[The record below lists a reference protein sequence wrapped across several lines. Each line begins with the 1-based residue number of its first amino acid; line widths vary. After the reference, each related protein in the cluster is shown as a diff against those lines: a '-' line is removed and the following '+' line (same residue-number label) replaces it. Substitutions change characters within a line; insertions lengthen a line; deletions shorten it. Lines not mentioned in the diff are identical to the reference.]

1 MVFSGEGRL
10 NSTIAV
16 GLDIGTTKV
25 SVVVGERDVNGNIEI
40 KGVGTAPSNGLRKG
54 VVINIDATV
63 ESIRK
68 AVEEAELMAGVG
80 IKEVYV
86 GIAGSH
92 IEGMNSR
99 GVIAVSS
106 KGREITPAEVERVI
120 DAARAVVIPSDREV
134 IHVLPQE
141 FIVDE
146 QDGVKDPV
154 GMCGVR
160 LEAEIHIVTGS
171 VTSMQN
177 MIKSVHRAGLE
188 VRDIVLQ
195 PLASANAVL
204 SDDEKELGC
213 ILVDIGG
220 GTTDILMYIDGAIW
234 HTGVLSI
241 GGNQVTNDL
250 TVGLRT
256 PAVSA
261 EVIKKKYGCAKR
273 DLVNPAEMVEVPAV
287 GGRAPQRVPRSFV
300 ADILQ
305 PRMEEIFNLV
315 NREIRMTGFDELIA
329 AGVVLTGG
337 ASLLEGSGDVAEE
350 VFKFPVRIGTPRS
363 ISGLKDMVNSP
374 LYATAVGLCQYG
386 LLELESGGFARDNRN
401 GFLGNVGTRVKEWLR
416 EFF

>member
-1 MVFSGEGRL
+1 M

-25 SVVVGERDVNGNIEI
+25 SVVVGERDVNGLIEI

-54 VVINIDATV
+54 VVVNIDATV

-68 AVEEAELMAGVG
+68 AVEEAELMAGLS

-86 GIAGSH
+86 GIAGGH

-106 KGREITPAEVERVI
+106 KGREITPPEVERVI
-120 DAARAVVIPSDREV
+120 DAARAVVIPSDRDV

-146 QDGVKDPV
+146 QDGIKDPV

-177 MIKSVHRAGLE
+177 IVKSVQRAGLD

-204 SDDEKELGC
+204 SEDEKELGC
-213 ILVDIGG
+213 ILIDIGG
-220 GTTDILMYIDGAIW
+220 GTTDVLMYVDGAVW

-241 GGNQVTNDL
+241 GGGHLSNDL
-250 TVGLRT
+250 SVGLRT
-256 PAVSA
+256 PTVSA
-261 EVIKKKYGCAKR
+261 EVIKRKYGCAMR
-273 DLVNPAEMVEVPAV
+273 GLVNPAEMIEVPAV
-287 GGRAPQRVPRSFV
+287 GGRPPQRVPRTV
-300 ADILQ
+300 LADILQ
-305 PRMEEIFNLV
+305 PRMEEIFSLV
-315 NREIRMTGFDELIA
+315 NREVQMTGLREMIA
-329 AGVVLTGG
+329 AGVVITGG
-337 ASLLEGSGDVAEE
+337 ACLVEGTADVAEE
-350 VFKFPVRIGTPRS
+350 VFKFPVRVGMPRNV
-363 ISGLKDMVNSP
+363 SGLKDMVASP
-374 LYATAVGLCQYG
+374 IHATAVGLCQYG
-386 LLELESGGFARDNRN
+386 IIDQEIKGNNLQPRGGRLFGDFRD
-401 GFLGNVGTRVKEWLR
+401 RVKGWLK

>member
-1 MVFSGEGRL
+1 MGFWEGQL

-25 SVVVGERDVNGNIEI
+25 SVVVGERDANGQIEI
-40 KGVGTAPSNGLRKG
+40 KGVGTAPSHGLRKG
-54 VVINIDATV
+54 VVVNIDATV
-63 ESIRK
+63 DSIKK
-68 AVEEAELMAGVG
+68 AVEEAELMAGLE
-80 IKEVYV
+80 IRQVYV
-86 GIAGSH
+86 GIAGGH

-99 GVIAVSS
+99 GVIAVAN
-106 KGREITPAEVERVI
+106 KGREITPAEVDRVI

-146 QDGVKDPV
+146 QDGIKDPV

-177 MIKSVHRAGLE
+177 IVKSVHRAGLE
-188 VRDIVLQ
+188 VCDIVLQ

-213 ILVDIGG
+213 VLIDIGG
-220 GTTDILMYIDGAIW
+220 GTTDMLMYVDGAIW

-241 GGNQVTNDL
+241 GGNHLTNDL

-261 EVIKKKYGCAKR
+261 EIIKKKYGCSMR
-273 DLVNPAEMVEVPAV
+273 GLVNPAEMIEVPAV
-287 GGRAPQRVPRSFV
+287 GGRGPQRVPRTYL
-300 ADILQ
+300 AEILQ

-329 AGVVLTGG
+329 AGVVITGG
-337 ASLLEGSGDVAEE
+337 ASLVEGTAEVAEQ
-350 VFKFPVRIGTPRS
+350 VFKFPVRIGVPRNV
-363 ISGLKDMVNSP
+363 SGLKDMVASP
-374 LYATAVGLCQYG
+374 IFSTAVGLCQFG
-386 LLELESGGFARDNRN
+386 LNDLEAKGNFVQPRGRFFGG
-401 GFLGNVGTRVKEWLR
+401 LKERVKGWLG

>member
-1 MVFSGEGRL
+1 M

-25 SVVVGERDVNGNIEI
+25 SVVVGERDANGLVEI
-40 KGVGTAPSNGLRKG
+40 KGVGTAPSHGLRKG
-54 VVINIDATV
+54 VVVNIDATV
-63 ESIRK
+63 DSIRK
-68 AVEEAELMAGVG
+68 AVEEAELMAGLE
-80 IKEVYV
+80 IRQVYV
-86 GIAGSH
+86 GIAGGH

-99 GVIAVSS
+99 GVIAVAN
-106 KGREITPAEVERVI
+106 KGREITPAEVDRVI

-146 QDGVKDPV
+146 QDGIKDPV

-177 MIKSVHRAGLE
+177 IVKSVHRAGLE
-188 VRDIVLQ
+188 VADIVLQ

-213 ILVDIGG
+213 VLLDIGG
-220 GTTDILMYIDGAIW
+220 GTTDLLLYVDGAIW

-241 GGNQVTNDL
+241 GGNHLTNDL

-261 EVIKKKYGCAKR
+261 EIIKKKYGCAMR
-273 DLVNPAEMVEVPAV
+273 GLVNPAETIEVPAV
-287 GGRAPQRVPRSFV
+287 GGRGPQRVPRTFL
-300 ADILQ
+300 AEILQ
-305 PRMEEIFNLV
+305 PRMEEIFNLAG
-315 NREIRMTGFDELIA
+315 REIRMTGFDELIA
-329 AGVVLTGG
+329 AGVVITGG
-337 ASLLEGSGDVAEE
+337 AALVEGTAEIAE
-350 VFKFPVRIGTPRS
+350 QVFKFPVRIGVPRAV
-363 ISGLKDMVNSP
+363 SGLKDMVASP
-374 LYATAVGLCQYG
+374 VFSTAVGLCQFG
-386 LLELESGGFARDNRN
+386 LNDMEARGTVIQPR
-401 GFLGNVGTRVKEWLR
+401 GRFLGGLKDRVKGWLG

>member
-1 MVFSGEGRL
+1 M

-25 SVVVGERDVNGNIEI
+25 SVVVGERDVNGLIEI

-54 VVINIDATV
+54 VVVNIDATV

-68 AVEEAELMAGVG
+68 AVEEAELMAGLS

-86 GIAGSH
+86 GIAGGH

-106 KGREITPAEVERVI
+106 KGREITQPEVERVI
-120 DAARAVVIPSDREV
+120 DAARAVVIPSDRDV

-146 QDGVKDPV
+146 QDGIKDPV

-177 MIKSVHRAGLE
+177 IVKSVQRAGLD

-204 SDDEKELGC
+204 SEDEKELGC
-213 ILVDIGG
+213 ILIDIGG
-220 GTTDILMYIDGAIW
+220 GTTDVLMYVDGAVW

-241 GGNQVTNDL
+241 GGGHLSNDL
-250 TVGLRT
+250 SVGLRT
-256 PAVSA
+256 PTVSA
-261 EVIKKKYGCAKR
+261 EVIKRKYGCAMR
-273 DLVNPAEMVEVPAV
+273 GLVNPAEMIEVPAV
-287 GGRAPQRVPRSFV
+287 GGRPPQRVPRTV
-300 ADILQ
+300 LADILQ
-305 PRMEEIFNLV
+305 PRMEEIFSLV
-315 NREIRMTGFDELIA
+315 NRAVQMTG
-329 AGVVLTGG
+329 
-337 ASLLEGSGDVAEE
+337 
-350 VFKFPVRIGTPRS
+350 
-363 ISGLKDMVNSP
+363 
-374 LYATAVGLCQYG
+374 
-386 LLELESGGFARDNRN
+386 
-401 GFLGNVGTRVKEWLR
+401 LR
-416 EFF
+416 